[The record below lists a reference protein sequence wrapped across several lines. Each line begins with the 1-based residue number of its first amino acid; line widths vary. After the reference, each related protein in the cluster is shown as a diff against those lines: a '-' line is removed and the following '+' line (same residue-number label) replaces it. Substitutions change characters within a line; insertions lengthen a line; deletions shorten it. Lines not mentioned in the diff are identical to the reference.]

1 MGGARGFWADSTKYM
16 TAIEREVLATTPS
29 SREKALQAILDAAV
43 DAVVLIDHRGLIKAF
58 NRSAERLFGYSAA
71 EVLGRNVGIL
81 MGEAERAQHDQHI
94 RRYLETDEPHI
105 IGRGRE
111 VLARRKGGAS
121 FSVFLSVGVLP
132 DGATPQFLGF
142 LRDLTPERDAQQ
154 QQQQLRERLVLLSRL
169 AMVGE
174 IASGIAH
181 EVNQPLAAIINY
193 AWASQ
198 RLLAA
203 SDPDIAEVR
212 AALQEIGTQASR
224 AAEIIRRLRRLARG
238 PEMRRESTAVN
249 SLVSELAELMRSDAS
264 RREVRYQLDLG
275 ADVPS
280 LMIDGGQIQESLLNL
295 LSNALDALGGTDAHP
310 REVHIRTRVTPERT
324 VEIEVCDN
332 GPGVPAAVAPRL
344 FEPFFT
350 TKADGTGLGL
360 AMSRTIAEAHGGT
373 LTYRANTPKGACFT
387 MRLPA

>member
-1 MGGARGFWADSTKYM
+1 MDARKGASLAATATSGG
-16 TAIEREVLATTPS
+16 
-29 SREKALQAILDAAV
+29 KALQAILDAAV
-43 DAVVLIDHRGLIKAF
+43 DGVVLTDHRGLIQAF
-58 NRSAERLFGYSAA
+58 NRSAERLFGYTAG

-81 MGEAERAQHDQHI
+81 MAAAERAEHDHHI
-94 RRYLETDEPHI
+94 RRYIETGEPHI

-111 VLARRKGGAS
+111 VLAERKGGTS
-121 FSVFLSVGVLP
+121 FPIFLSVGVLP
-132 DGATPQFLGF
+132 DGANPQFLGF
-142 LRDLTPERDAQQ
+142 VRDLRPEREAQQ
-154 QQQQLRERLVLLSRL
+154 QQQSLRERLVLASRL

-181 EVNQPLAAIINY
+181 EVNQPLAAITNY

-198 RLLAA
+198 RLLGA

-212 AALQEIGTQASR
+212 AALQEIGIQAGR

-238 PEMRRESTAVN
+238 PEMRRESTPLN
-249 SLVSELAELMRSDAS
+249 SLVREIAELMRSDGS
-264 RREVRYQLDLG
+264 RHEVHYELELG
-275 ADVPS
+275 SDIPPLS
-280 LMIDGGQIQESLLNL
+280 IDGGQIQQSLLNL
-295 LSNALDALGGTDAHP
+295 LWNALHALGASDARP
-310 REVHIRTRVTPERT
+310 RQVHIRTRLTAERE

-332 GPGVPAAVAPRL
+332 GPGVPAAIAPRL

-387 MRLPA
+387 MRLPAE